1 MSEQTASTRLPLST
15 KVGFGLGNIGVMIGK
30 QAPKALSL
38 PIYNVALGV
47 SPGWVG
53 TVLALSRVWD
63 AVTDPLVGH
72 WSDRITT
79 RWGRRKP
86 FIFLGAMLSGLFF
99 ASIWWF
105 PRGLT
110 DMQYLLYY
118 IVTSMLFYFAL
129 TVFSVPW
136 YALGYELSED
146 YDERTRLMGFAS
158 FLGPAGQIMVAWL
171 YPLTQQKA
179 FFADTIDGVRF
190 VGLGAGLLL
199 AGFGLATVFMVK
211 ERPPPPAKTGRAAVA
226 KPSFWAG
233 VKAAAQNRPFVIL
246 TSAFT
251 LVVVGTSMVGGLGFY
266 VHTYYLYGGDTKLGG
281 ELTAQNMTIMLVCA
295 VAFTPVV
302 VRLSTRFGKK
312 AVFTAA
318 LVWGLLRASSLWF
331 LLDPEHPQLALV
343 NGFLWGVDNA
353 AVFMLCHAMIADV
366 CDVDQLKSGERREGL
381 FGALYGWV
389 FKTGL
394 ALAFAVSG
402 YILVVVGFNRDF
414 GGAQPAET
422 LFLMKLS
429 YCGVPA
435 LFFLLALL
443 IFVRYPITRAMAN
456 SVREQLDARNRAA
469 V

>member
-1 MSEQTASTRLPLST
+1 MSAPARNRLPLST
-15 KVGFGLGNIGVMIGK
+15 KAGFGLGNIGVMIGK

-72 WSDRITT
+72 WSDRFTS

-86 FIFLGAMLSGLFF
+86 FIFLGAILSGLFF
-99 ASIWWF
+99 ASMWWF
-105 PRGLT
+105 PRGLSDT
-110 DMQYLLYY
+110 QYLLYY
-118 IVTSMLFYFAL
+118 IVTSLLFYLAL

-158 FLGPAGQIMVAWL
+158 FLGPAGQIVVAWL
-171 YPLTQQKA
+171 YPLTQQKT
-179 FFADTIDGVRF
+179 FFADTIEGVRF
-190 VGLGAGLLL
+190 IGLGAGILL
-199 AGFGLATVFMVK
+199 AVFGLATVFMVK
-211 ERPPPPAKTGRAAVA
+211 ERPEPPAAKTKDAA
-226 KPSFWAG
+226 KLSFWAG
-233 VKAAAQNRPFVIL
+233 VKAAAKNRSFVIL
-246 TSAFT
+246 TAAFT

-281 ELTAQNMTIMLVCA
+281 ELTAQNMTLMLICA

-312 AVFTAA
+312 AIFTAA
-318 LVWGLLRASSLWF
+318 LAWGLMRTASLWF
-331 LLDPEHPQLALV
+331 LLDPAHPQLALV
-343 NGFLWGVDNA
+343 NGFLWGFDNA

-366 CDVDQLKSGERREGL
+366 CDVDQLDSGVRREGL

-402 YILVVVGFNRDF
+402 YILVLIGFNRDL
-414 GGAQPAET
+414 GGAQPADT
-422 LFLMKLS
+422 LFLMKLA
-429 YCGVPA
+429 YCGIPA
-435 LFFLLALL
+435 LFFLLALI
-443 IFVRYPITRAMAN
+443 IFVRYPITREMADG
-456 SVREQLDARNRAA
+456 VRAKLEARNAA